1 MSSKWFRNSKILVSS
16 KYGVPDMPKKGIIR
30 GVVAILIIISLSTG
44 VNLDVS
50 TLILEIDG
58 ESFAEKEESLT
69 NFGIDEGRD
78 WLLIFDIRY
87 SS

>member
-1 MSSKWFRNSKILVSS
+1 
-16 KYGVPDMPKKGIIR
+16 VPDMPKKGIIR

-78 WLLIFDIRY
+78 
-87 SS
+87 

>member
-1 MSSKWFRNSKILVSS
+1 
-16 KYGVPDMPKKGIIR
+16 MPKKGIIR

-78 WLLIFDIRY
+78 
-87 SS
+87 